1 MSGNMVETWRRI
13 PLPKNENEKNLRRV
27 KDTNCWLSKSYDSS
41 LGLIMVGVEPPN
53 RKLDL
58 ENIYLDFYDRMVI
71 EIEED
76 FIDVENCLTLD
87 LESGCDAGILATVL
101 DRMFDMEP
109 SGRFRTD
116 IMYKILEQV
125 ISLFKKEKRPPT
137 KEDVIGAWGELCILE
152 MVIASSPS
160 PVEVQRRIT
169 SWESHSG
176 RTIIDFNFLHV
187 NEGLAIEVKTSISG
201 REHHILGFS
210 QITLPDDFK
219 DGWLASLNI
228 RDANHISG
236 SKCKDIVD
244 RIVECFQGN
253 SDEIES
259 QKKSLYNRIELRG
272 PACIDERFAFILPEG
287 GLRMIRMEN
296 IPKPEI
302 SEEITKVEW
311 KVNLEKTLFDNSID
325 ILGIN

>member
-58 ENIYLDFYDRMVI
+58 ENIYLDFYDRMAI

-125 ISLFKKEKRPPT
+125 ISLFKKENMR
-137 KEDVIGAWGELCILE
+137 
-152 MVIASSPS
+152 
-160 PVEVQRRIT
+160 
-169 SWESHSG
+169 
-176 RTIIDFNFLHV
+176 
-187 NEGLAIEVKTSISG
+187 
-201 REHHILGFS
+201 
-210 QITLPDDFK
+210 
-219 DGWLASLNI
+219 
-228 RDANHISG
+228 G
-236 SKCKDIVD
+236 S
-244 RIVECFQGN
+244 
-253 SDEIES
+253 
-259 QKKSLYNRIELRG
+259 
-272 PACIDERFAFILPEG
+272 
-287 GLRMIRMEN
+287 
-296 IPKPEI
+296 
-302 SEEITKVEW
+302 
-311 KVNLEKTLFDNSID
+311 
-325 ILGIN
+325 